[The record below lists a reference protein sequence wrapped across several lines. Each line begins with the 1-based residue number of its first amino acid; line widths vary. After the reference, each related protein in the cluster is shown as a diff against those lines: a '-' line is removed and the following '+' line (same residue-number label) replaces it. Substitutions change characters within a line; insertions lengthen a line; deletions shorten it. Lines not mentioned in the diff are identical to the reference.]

1 MITVKC
7 FSPPILDRQRCRAI
21 LAATL
26 LCLNLLLFISAQAA
40 PAGDIKV
47 VQNLL
52 EKGRAQLNVN
62 PETAIELAEK
72 ASSIARQTLAAT
84 ERDAVL
90 SESDAVISR
99 ALIGLR
105 RIDEAEVAMKRGFAH
120 AKTSQIALRV
130 VGELTLAQGRIYQYR
145 DNVQGALG
153 AFQEAYGIFRSVGEK
168 RSQAIALQ
176 SIAKLYIDGG
186 DGENAIRYYAQSDE
200 EYAGDPLIS
209 LSSRNNRGSA
219 YLFMSKPREAEIAFN
234 QALAI
239 AEDIGSSKYTT
250 RILSNIAQA
259 QIAQRHLSGA
269 SATLDRAF
277 ATMQAGDTEDEAWRL
292 WRMSAQIELARKN
305 LGPATIAI
313 KRSLDGVDP
322 KTSDSAYR
330 EAHVAA
336 YEIYRASGR
345 QYDALVQLEA
355 VWRLDRATAELTA
368 TNSAALMAARFDFA
382 NQNTRIAQLKA
393 KELELQR
400 NFLIAVIAGG
410 TAALILLTFGLIL
423 ITRSRN
429 RERAAKLL
437 LAQTNRDLEKAIVAK
452 MEFLATT
459 SHEIRTPLNG
469 ILGMTQVMLS
479 DRKLNVTM
487 RDRIGIVHDAGEAMR
502 SLVDDILDVAKMETG
517 NLAVGSGIVDLKST
531 LQQVAQVWRLQADA
545 AGVGLVLMLDDCP
558 EVIEGD
564 AGRIRQIIFNLLS
577 NAMKFTEK
585 GKVELAVRTVVSG
598 AGHRVQIS
606 VHDSGIGIA
615 PEWHESIFEL
625 FQQVDGGTTRKYG
638 GTGLGLAIC
647 RNLAR
652 AMGGDISVE
661 SETGFG
667 STFTLDLPFV
677 VPTSAMALRP
687 TGDAGARAVLVIEH
701 NPLTRGMMR
710 AILSARFDVV
720 AFVGDVA
727 EATGYLALE
736 KVDWIVADASS
747 VDDFT
752 RLFKATDLP
761 IIVVEGAD
769 PVAGD
774 VRAGAHVTLAKPLTK
789 SALLAAFAG
798 SDKTVAVAA

>member
-1 MITVKC
+1 MNGQRNIITQIWRILYAFSIAIASPTLAEPSTKMIAV
-7 FSPPILDRQRCRAI
+7 
-21 LAATL
+21 
-26 LCLNLLLFISAQAA
+26 QAMVDDA
-40 PAGDIKV
+40 
-47 VQNLL
+47 
-52 EKGRAQLNVN
+52 RAQLIVS
-62 PETAIELAEK
+62 PENSISIAEK
-72 ASSIARQTLAAT
+72 SSRLAQQTLAGSQRSSLMSEA
-84 ERDAVL
+84 DAV
-90 SESDAVISR
+90 VSR
-99 ALIGLR
+99 ALISLG
-105 RIDEAEVAMKRGFAH
+105 RIDEAEAIIRLGFSRAKANEVAPKV
-120 AKTSQIALRV
+120 I
-130 VGELTLAQGRIYQYR
+130 GELTLSSGRIHQYR
-145 DNVQGALG
+145 GDVQGALG
-153 AFQEAYGIFRSVGEK
+153 AFQKAYGIFRSVAEK
-168 RSQAIALQ
+168 RSQAVALQ
-176 SIAKLYIDGG
+176 SIAKLYLDGG
-186 DGENAIRYYAQSDE
+186 DSESAIKYYTQSDD
-200 EYAGDPLIS
+200 EYVGDPLMA
-209 LSSRNNRGSA
+209 LSSRNNRGTA
-219 YLFMSKPREAEIAFN
+219 YLLLEKPRDAELAFK
-234 QALAI
+234 QALGI
-239 AEDIGSSKYTT
+239 AEKIGSAKYAT
-250 RILSNIAQA
+250 RILGNIVQA
-259 QIAQRHLSGA
+259 QIAQGQINGA

-277 ATMQAGDTEDEAWRL
+277 ASLQHDESAAEVWRFWQRRAEIAL
-292 WRMSAQIELARKN
+292 VQKDFRTATACIEKAL
-305 LGPATIAI
+305 
-313 KRSLDGVDP
+313 SGVDS
-322 KTSDSAYR
+322 KTSDSTFR
-330 EAHVAA
+330 EAHAAA

-345 QYDALVQLEA
+345 EYDSLIQLEA
-355 VWRLDRATAELTA
+355 VWRIDKATAELTA